1 MILNRTDLELE
12 VIVNRIEGDEID
24 LQPDFQRGEVWNL
37 ERQRRLIDTVLRNWY
52 VPPIHLIREPETG
65 EDLVLDGQQRL
76 LAILAFFRGELTI
89 DGSLSP
95 HDPKL
100 EALGGSAYPDLP
112 EELQRRARRF
122 PLSVITLSAYEPEEP
137 YELFFR
143 LNQSMTLTPPE
154 KRNALYG
161 RAREQVKSVIEK
173 LTEKKLLDA
182 ANVGFANRRLAYD
195 DVLARFALTVESGT
209 LRRSYNN
216 KAIEEFYRDSFFS
229 DKTVARVTK
238 AAEGFLETAEGL
250 NLKLNKATFL
260 SWLVFT
266 YSLNVNGNLLR
277 SEFVARFE
285 ELRGQHRRGEERIS
299 EPTRALLAIYNDR
312 ASYRVNDTS
321 SILLRDLTLH
331 LLWSEVEGELSD
343 RRLADIT
350 YRPNSNWQEGSAERA
365 LTEFLDLSGWDLP

>member
-95 HDPKL
+95 HDPTL
-100 EALGGSAYPDLP
+100 EELSGAIYPDLP
-112 EELQRRARRF
+112 EDLQRRARRF
-122 PLSVITLSAYEPEEP
+122 PLSVITLSEYEPEEP

-161 RAREQVKSVIEK
+161 RAREQVKSVIDT
-173 LTEKKLLDA
+173 LTSKELLDA
-182 ANVGFANRRLAYD
+182 TNVGFANRRLAYD

-216 KAIEEFYRDSFFS
+216 KAIENFYRDSYFS
-229 DKTVARVTK
+229 EETVASVTR
-238 AAEGFLETAEGL
+238 AAEGFLETAKGL
-250 NLKLNKATFL
+250 DLKLNKATFL

-266 YSLNVNGNLLR
+266 YSLNANGNLLR
-277 SEFVARFE
+277 SKFVAHFE
-285 ELRGQHRRGEERIS
+285 TLRNRHRSGEDSIS
-299 EPTRALLAIYNDR
+299 EPARALLAIYNDR
-312 ASYRVNDTS
+312 ASYRVNDTT
-321 SILLRDLTLH
+321 SILLRDLALH
-331 LLWSEVEGELSD
+331 LLWSEAEGELSD
-343 RRLADIT
+343 RRLEPLIDE
-350 YRPNSNWQEGSAERA
+350 PSSLWQEPSMERRLA
-365 LTEFLDLSGWDLP
+365 EFLEQDRWDLP

>member
-76 LAILAFFRGELTI
+76 LAILAFFRGELAI

-95 HDPKL
+95 HDPTL
-100 EALGGSAYPDLP
+100 EALSGAVYPNLP
-112 EELQRRARRF
+112 EDLQRRARRF
-122 PLSVITLSAYEPEEP
+122 PLSVITLSDYEPEEP

-173 LTEKKLLDA
+173 LTSKELLDA
-182 ANVGFANRRLAYD
+182 TSVGFANRRLAYD

-216 KAIEEFYRDSFFS
+216 KAIEDFYRDSYFS
-229 DKTVARVTK
+229 DETVDSVTL
-238 AAEGFLETAEGL
+238 AAESFLETAKGL
-250 NLKLNKATFL
+250 DLKLNKATFL

-266 YSLNVNGNLLR
+266 YSLNFNGNLLR
-277 SEFVARFE
+277 SQFVARFE
-285 ELRGQHRRGEERIS
+285 DLRRQHRKGQKSIS
-299 EPTRALLAIYNDR
+299 EPTQALFAIYNDR
-312 ASYRVNDTS
+312 ASYRVNDTT
-321 SILLRDLTLH
+321 SILLRDLALH
-331 LLWSEVEGELSD
+331 LLWSEAEGELSD
-343 RRLADIT
+343 RRLEGLVSKASS
-350 YRPNSNWQEGSAERA
+350 RQQEGSIEKR
-365 LTEFLDLSGWDLP
+365 LTEFLERGLWDLP